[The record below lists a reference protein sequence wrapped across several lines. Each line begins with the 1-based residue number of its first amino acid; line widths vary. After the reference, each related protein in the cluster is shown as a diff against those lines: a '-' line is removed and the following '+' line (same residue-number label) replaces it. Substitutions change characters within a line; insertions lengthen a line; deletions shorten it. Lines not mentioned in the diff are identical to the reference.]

1 MRSAFTM
8 LTAVAI
14 LCGMALMVRAQDADR
29 GKSPGDAKKIDAK
42 VQWIACAKLRIQFH
56 RTLADLIEARIA
68 PEPDKARIEELQ
80 KELQQVRKELYEK
93 RPPRRGGSGMRP
105 GPDCPWGEQGMGPGQ
120 GRGGGRGRGMG
131 PGQGDDRP
139 GQGMGPGSRGDR
151 GRGRG
156 MGPGR
161 GDGPRRGYGP
171 GRGGPEGRP
180 QGPPPWG
187 PGPDEDEG

>member
-14 LCGMALMVRAQDADR
+14 LCGMALMVKAQDADR
-29 GKSPGDAKKIDAK
+29 GKSPGDAKRAEFKAER
-42 VQWIACAKLRIQFH
+42 IAFAKLRIKFH
-56 RTLADLIEARIA
+56 RTIADLIEARIA

-80 KELQQVRKELYEK
+80 KELQQVRKELHEK

-120 GRGGGRGRGMG
+120 GRGGGRGMG

-139 GQGMGPGSRGDR
+139 GQGMGPGQGRGG

-180 QGPPPWG
+180 EGPPPWG